1 MNMYR
6 LLIVFAAVVLAAG
19 SLWGKDDE
27 IIITRQLTSGQRQS
41 LPENTITVE
50 TKKLEFNK
58 KADPQLTNAI
68 TCMMDTIAQE
78 DYQNRTFVLMME
90 PRPDG
95 EVAIAIQSDDIVTRG
110 RKDATIYHGV
120 IDYKR
125 YHFVV
130 LLGKT
135 NKTLLEQTFKKLGKV
150 RFVQEFEFVDFK
162 TPNYP
167 TNVIASWRPGKE
179 MKWLTVII
187 NEDLEAKDHPANSG
201 D

>member
-95 EVAIAIQSDDIVTRG
+95 EVAIAI
-110 RKDATIYHGV
+110 
-120 IDYKR
+120 
-125 YHFVV
+125 
-130 LLGKT
+130 
-135 NKTLLEQTFKKLGKV
+135 
-150 RFVQEFEFVDFK
+150 
-162 TPNYP
+162 
-167 TNVIASWRPGKE
+167 
-179 MKWLTVII
+179 
-187 NEDLEAKDHPANSG
+187 
-201 D
+201 